1 VFAAVG
7 DLGRQTL
14 FPYSDV
20 DLIFLAA
27 TGEAA
32 EKFKDAIQRLS
43 QGMNEIGLKCK
54 ATAGI
59 VAEFNEFNPDH
70 AEAILS
76 LLDCRFLEGDRELFS
91 NLRNRMIPEIMVRE
105 SHALVE
111 RLAELTR
118 NSHRKFANT
127 VFHLEP
133 NVKDGPGGFQDYVTA
148 RWLAAMSAMENQD
161 GWPGPET
168 FYSPAMKPAMDSALA
183 FFASVGCFLHFR
195 YKRDHNLL
203 TWDAQDDAAA
213 QKIGAQNARYP
224 ECHRLDAHLFR
235 PCPCRRPYFRTT
247 ARGDARG
254 PDSLLQAAGKPGEQD
269 IPIRIFPSWTD

>member
-1 VFAAVG
+1 MPTQSTLVSELKERFDAESSRWQEEFYAAKDGLNYLRERSALVDSIARRLWAQFVASPGFETSQIVCAAVG
-7 DLGRQTL
+7 DFGRQTL

-32 EKFKDAIQRLS
+32 DKFKDAIQRLS
-43 QGMNEIGLKCK
+43 QGMNEIGLKCN

-59 VAEFNEFNPDH
+59 VSEFTEFNPDR
-70 AEAILS
+70 AEAILA

-105 SHALVE
+105 SQALVE

-133 NVKDGPGGFQDYVTA
+133 NVKEGPGGFQDYVTA
-148 RWLAAMSAMENQD
+148 RWLAAMSAMEKHAGRPD
-161 GWPGPET
+161 PRAY
-168 FYSPAMKPAMDSALA
+168 FSPANQTAMDSALA
-183 FFASVGCFLHFR
+183 FLASVLC
-195 YKRDHNLL
+195 
-203 TWDAQDDAAA
+203 
-213 QKIGAQNARYP
+213 
-224 ECHRLDAHLFR
+224 
-235 PCPCRRPYFRTT
+235 
-247 ARGDARG
+247 
-254 PDSLLQAAGKPGEQD
+254 
-269 IPIRIFPSWTD
+269 